1 MSDSDTSR
9 CIVDCYDLD
18 FYKESVQMK
27 SIKSKNSLLKI
38 LKEFCTSFDGSRE
51 TYQIDSSF
59 RDDESKPI
67 KVKYKK
73 LGDFIPTPK
82 ENQLL
87 LYSYLMCRDCWYEF
101 ECNKNEPIVVNYWKL
116 GGNKVIENVEQ
127 HGERLE
133 LESQGGADSVQYCFG
148 YRVLLS
154 NGKVAESEVDEAF
167 MFSDVDDISDEVST
181 RLDEIA
187 GKWYSEISKLK

>member
-38 LKEFCTSFDGSRE
+38 LKEFCTSFQGNRE
-51 TYQIDSSF
+51 TYLLDPTFKDQKSNT
-59 RDDESKPI
+59 I

-73 LGDFIPTPK
+73 FGEFIPTPK

-87 LYSYLMCRDCWYEF
+87 FYSFYISRDSSVEFDYLED
-101 ECNKNEPIVVNYWKL
+101 EPIVVNYKKL
-116 GGNKVIENVEQ
+116 EGSKVIETVEQ
-127 HGERLE
+127 NGERLE
-133 LESQGGADSVQYCFG
+133 LEHQGGSESVLYCFG
-148 YRVLLS
+148 HRVLLS
-154 NGKVAESEVDEAF
+154 NGKVAESSVDEVI
-167 MFSDVDDISDEVST
+167 MFSDVEDIDDKTSA
-181 RLDEIA
+181 RLDEICRQVVL
-187 GKWYSEISKLK
+187 GNF

>member
-1 MSDSDTSR
+1 
-9 CIVDCYDLD
+9 
-18 FYKESVQMK
+18 MK
-27 SIKSKNSLLKI
+27 SIKSKNSLLKT

-51 TYQIDSSF
+51 TYQIDPSF
-59 RDDESKPI
+59 RDDDSNPI

-73 LGDFIPTPK
+73 LGEFIPTPK

-87 LYSYLMCRDCWYEF
+87 LYSYYMCRDCWYEF
-101 ECNKNEPIVVNYWKL
+101 ECNEKEPIVVNYWKL
-116 GGNKVIENVEQ
+116 GGDKVIENIEQ
-127 HGERLE
+127 YGESLE

>member
-1 MSDSDTSR
+1 MPSSDTSR

-18 FYKESVQMK
+18 FYKESVQLK
-27 SIKSKNSLLKI
+27 SIKSKNNFSNT
-38 LKEFCTSFDGSRE
+38 LKEFCISFSGYRE
-51 TYQIDSSF
+51 TYQIDPSF
-59 RDDESKPI
+59 RDDDSNPV

-73 LGDFIPTPK
+73 LSEFIPTPK

-87 LYSYLMCRDCWYEF
+87 FYSYLMCRDSWFEF
-101 ECNKNEPIVVNYWKL
+101 EYDEDEPIVVNYKKL
-116 GGNKVIENVEQ
+116 GGSKVIETIEQ
-127 HGERLE
+127 HGEDIE
-133 LESQGGADSVQYCFG
+133 LEIHGGEDSVQYCFG

-154 NGKVAESEVDEAF
+154 NGKVAESSVDEAF
-167 MFSDVDDISDEVST
+167 MFSDVEDIDKETST